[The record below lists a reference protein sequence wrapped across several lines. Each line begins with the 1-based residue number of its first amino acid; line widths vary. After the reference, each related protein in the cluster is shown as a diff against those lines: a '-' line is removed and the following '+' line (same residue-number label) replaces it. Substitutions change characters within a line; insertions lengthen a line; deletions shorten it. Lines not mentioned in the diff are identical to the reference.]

1 MYYAMNRKQ
10 DIFFYSSALEKLEL
24 QYNHKKSIELLLLF
38 TFLQKIWK
46 PEKFIFNRSPIS

>member
-24 QYNHKKSIELLLLF
+24 QYNHKKSIELLLF